1 MSVKLKLLIV
11 IGILTCVCGVVRGAG
26 AGVVG
31 GGGGETPRVI
41 KIATIVPQ
49 DNSRLFSIQRI
60 RPALEIANEKVREV
74 GLLPRHN
81 IIINFADSECSI
93 EIGR

>member
-11 IGILTCVCGVVRGAG
+11 IGILTCVCGVVKG

-31 GGGGETPRVI
+31 GRGGETPRVI

>member
-11 IGILTCVCGVVRGAG
+11 IGILTCVCGVVRG

-60 RPALEIANEKVREV
+60 RPALEIANEKVQEV